1 MVFIVANIEILG
13 LRAIFEMIIFK
24 LEVILLNISIDF
36 TRVNLLLYEHFA
48 VKNIDDEVDSYTDES
63 WLTWRYINTE
73 IELLRLLWGKAEWKR
88 TSFIVSSNFFTIN
101 KDLVDAYFEL
111 LWRIC

>member
-36 TRVNLLLYEHFA
+36 TRVNLFLH
-48 VKNIDDEVDSYTDES
+48 
-63 WLTWRYINTE
+63 
-73 IELLRLLWGKAEWKR
+73 
-88 TSFIVSSNFFTIN
+88 
-101 KDLVDAYFEL
+101 
-111 LWRIC
+111 

>member
-36 TRVNLLLYEHFA
+36 TRVNLLLHENFT
-48 VKNIDDEVDSYTDES
+48 VKNIDDEVDSYTDKS
-63 WLTWRYINTE
+63 WLT
-73 IELLRLLWGKAEWKR
+73 
-88 TSFIVSSNFFTIN
+88 
-101 KDLVDAYFEL
+101 
-111 LWRIC
+111 

>member
-48 VKNIDDEVDSYTDES
+48 VKNIDDEVDSYTDKS
-63 WLTWRYINTE
+63 WLT
-73 IELLRLLWGKAEWKR
+73 
-88 TSFIVSSNFFTIN
+88 
-101 KDLVDAYFEL
+101 
-111 LWRIC
+111 